1 VPLRV
6 IRRQQATADP
16 AAANM
21 PVRSV
26 SEACGLL
33 NQIVMM
39 RDDQRSPDV
48 AFYEE
53 GRELGEVTEGG
64 LRYRLYY
71 DPERQCT
78 IDILIPGQD
87 DIVNSK

>member
-1 VPLRV
+1 
-6 IRRQQATADP
+6 
-16 AAANM
+16 M
-21 PVRSV
+21 
-26 SEACGLL
+26 
-33 NQIVMM
+33 
-39 RDDQRSPDV
+39 